1 MENHKKDKIGDSPF
15 SSGENGKKLDKI
27 RKQILFQEELSR
39 IHDRE
44 KKYQE
49 RQKGVL

>member
-1 MENHKKDKIGDSPF
+1 MENRKKDTGDSPF
-15 SSGENGKKLDKI
+15 GSGENGKKLDKI
-27 RKQILFQEELSR
+27 RKQILYQEELSR